1 MATFALVHGAFC
13 GAWCWEQ
20 VRPRLEGRGH
30 VVVAMDLPCDQ
41 PSAGCVRYA
50 KTVIDSLAKHPE
62 PVVLVGHSLGGL
74 TIPLVAAARP
84 VERAGAV
91 GHAGDRATG
100 RAYADDQQARRAG
113 GGARCV
119 PGRGA
124 AADEA
129 RLEECSDGKGAGG

>member
-62 PVVLVGHSLGGL
+62 PVVLVGHSLRSDHSACRG
-74 TIPLVAAARP
+74 RP
-84 VERAGAV
+84 P
-91 GHAGDRATG
+91 
-100 RAYADDQQARRAG
+100 
-113 GGARCV
+113 GGAHGV
-119 PGRGA
+119 PGGIHPQAWTSLQGPVRDRGRDVPTVTRVA
-124 AADEA
+124 LAH
-129 RLEECSDGKGAGG
+129 